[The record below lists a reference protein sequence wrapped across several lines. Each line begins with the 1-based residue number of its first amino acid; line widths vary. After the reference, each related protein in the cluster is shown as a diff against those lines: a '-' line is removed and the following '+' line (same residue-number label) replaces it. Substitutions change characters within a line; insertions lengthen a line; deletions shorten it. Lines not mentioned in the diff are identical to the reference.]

1 MRKSFQL
8 TFIKYFYH
16 GTDRHR
22 TVCSHI
28 YGYLRT
34 HLFPQSV
41 QISIQVSDRQ
51 VIVLAGISVMMHH
64 LIDCL
69 SSSTAIMTVFSPERV
84 VDKLEVIVGSDKG
97 ICISHFFIIVVTR
110 KNMSNRNTQSIRGDI

>member
-64 LIDCL
+64 LIDL
-69 SSSTAIMTVFSPERV
+69 LVFIHGNNDRIFPRTGCRQA
-84 VDKLEVIVGSDKG
+84 GS
-97 ICISHFFIIVVTR
+97 HR
-110 KNMSNRNTQSIRGDI
+110 R

>member
-51 VIVLAGISVMMHH
+51 VIILAGISVMMHH
-64 LIDCL
+64 LIDL
-69 SSSTAIMTVFSPERV
+69 LVFIHGNNDRIFPERV
-84 VDKLEVIVGSDKG
+84 VDKLEVISGSDKG
-97 ICISHFFIIVVTR
+97 ICISHFFIIVVTK